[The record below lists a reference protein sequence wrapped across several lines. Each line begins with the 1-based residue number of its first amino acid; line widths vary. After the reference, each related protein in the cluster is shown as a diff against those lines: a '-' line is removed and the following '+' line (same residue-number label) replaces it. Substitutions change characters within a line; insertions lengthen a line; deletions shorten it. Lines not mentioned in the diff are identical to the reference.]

1 MSMSK
6 QPRKQRKALYNAPAH
21 KRGKQLSATL
31 SKELREK
38 IGTKALP
45 LRVGDKV
52 EVLRGDFKGHEGKIL
67 DVDYTKYK
75 VTVEEVTL
83 SKPDGTA
90 VLLPIDP
97 SNLMII
103 KADMD
108 ADRRA
113 KNVKGDN

>member
-1 MSMSK
+1 MSK

-38 IGTKALP
+38 IGTRALP

-52 EVLRGDFKGHEGKIL
+52 EVLRGDYKGVEGKVL
-67 DVDYTKYK
+67 TADYTNYK
-75 VTVEEVTL
+75 VTIEDVTL
-83 SKPDGTA
+83 SKPDGN
-90 VLLPIDP
+90 VSFVPIDP
-97 SNLMII
+97 SNVMIT

-108 ADRRA
+108 DDRRA